1 MIQEILAITYF
12 LAPGGI
18 ANMAPVLGKKL
29 FPSLAMP
36 IDGGKLWKGKPLF
49 GKNKTWRGLL
59 LGIIVGVFIFFLQQY
74 LYQFSFFKS
83 ISLIDYP
90 KTTILL
96 GFLLGLGA
104 LVGDLVKSFFK
115 RRIGISSGKPWIPF
129 DQIDDAVGSII
140 FAAPIYFVGWAMFI
154 YGIIIYFILNIVV
167 NWIAYF
173 TGIRK
178 EKW

>member
-59 LGIIVGVFIFFLQQY
+59 LGIIVGVFIFFLQPAIQ
-74 LYQFSFFKS
+74 
-83 ISLIDYP
+83 
-90 KTTILL
+90 TIH
-96 GFLLGLGA
+96 
-104 LVGDLVKSFFK
+104 
-115 RRIGISSGKPWIPF
+115 RP
-129 DQIDDAVGSII
+129 
-140 FAAPIYFVGWAMFI
+140 M
-154 YGIIIYFILNIVV
+154 
-167 NWIAYF
+167 
-173 TGIRK
+173 
-178 EKW
+178 